1 MGKCP
6 WLQRGMTLL
15 RSNPGY
21 QTYTHANAGHISQE
35 CTVGREHCWKTDCHI
50 LLPVRIFRDIFLLL
64 SPLPFP
70 ESSSQCAPHSS
81 CSPHRGELM
90 QGTEQNWGS
99 LACVLKAYALCTKN
113 KRRFKVH
120 FLHVFTRIIKES
132 GFLPGQ
138 KKRVLLRVW
147 GQQVQ
152 TITFRIDK
160 QGLPWQSSG

>member
-1 MGKCP
+1 
-6 WLQRGMTLL
+6 
-15 RSNPGY
+15 
-21 QTYTHANAGHISQE
+21 
-35 CTVGREHCWKTDCHI
+35 
-50 LLPVRIFRDIFLLL
+50 
-64 SPLPFP
+64 
-70 ESSSQCAPHSS
+70 
-81 CSPHRGELM
+81 M

-147 GQQVQ
+147 G
-152 TITFRIDK
+152 
-160 QGLPWQSSG
+160 